1 MLDNPT
7 YEIDYVSQLAQ
18 AQRRSELNSLV
29 TALTMTGQ
37 VGTILPEINDGVDP
51 DKTRDEIWGI
61 TGAPVKV
68 LRSDDEIQAIR
79 ENRGQQNAKLQE
91 MQMLNA
97 GADTYNKAATGDK
110 SLAQAKKEGKV
121 E

>member
-1 MLDNPT
+1 MCSSD
-7 YEIDYVSQLAQ
+7 LAQ

-37 VGTILPEINDGVDP
+37 MANFAPEILDGVDP
-51 DKTRDEIWGI
+51 DKTRDEVWGI

-68 LRSDDEIQAIR
+68 LRSDDEIQKIR
-79 ENRGQQNAKLQE
+79 ETRGQKQAEAERLAIVAEGAKAVQS
-91 MQMLNA
+91 A
-97 GADTYNKAATGDK
+97 AAADKLMAEAAATGK
-110 SLAQAKKEGKV
+110 GKL